1 MKHEVLRQ
9 SRKMCV
15 CVCVCVCVVCV
26 KAWNKYARFSE
37 DFKGRNPMCEEVKKA
52 GKSH

>member
-1 MKHEVLRQ
+1 MKHEALRQ
-9 SRKMCV
+9 SRKM